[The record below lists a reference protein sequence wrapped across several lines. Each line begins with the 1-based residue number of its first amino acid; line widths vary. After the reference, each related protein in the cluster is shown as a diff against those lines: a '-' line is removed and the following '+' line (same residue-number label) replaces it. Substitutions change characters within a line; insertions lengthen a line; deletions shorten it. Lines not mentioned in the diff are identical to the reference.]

1 MKHTLKYSILI
12 LSLLLT
18 SCASRLHLGPDVI
31 IGSNEIDIPK
41 PVIE

>member
-18 SCASRLHLGPDVI
+18 SCASRVDLGPDRI
-31 IGSNEIDIPK
+31 YGNNEIHIPK
-41 PVIE
+41 PVIK